1 MGIFKWLFG
10 GNEQKSTTSPVSAAP
25 SSCSRFDKDSIEDV
39 CYALSWLVAE
49 AGDSWVHAVLQ
60 DENPQKGWPEVMQV
74 SATIDNWRLE
84 KLGITT
90 INAAVS
96 YQKMGLPA
104 DVAQFLA
111 SIPFE
116 QQNGSTI
123 TYTFSRTPG
132 NPSAYTNDVMAAMR
146 KGSSRSRFVQAN
158 TREVKIEDRKGFVS
172 CKVD

>member
-10 GNEQKSTTSPVSAAP
+10 DNEQKNTTPPVSAAP
-25 SSCSRFDKDSIEDV
+25 SSSRFDKDSIEDV

-60 DENPQKGWPEVMQV
+60 DENPQKGWPEVMSV

-90 INAAVS
+90 INSVSS
-96 YQKMGLPA
+96 YQKLGLSA

-116 QQNGSTI
+116 QKNGCEIS
-123 TYTFSRTPG
+123 YTFTNVPG
-132 NPSAYTNDVMAAMR
+132 KPSEHTNDVMNAMR
-146 KGSSRSRFVQAN
+146 KGSSKSKYVQAN
-158 TREVKIEDRKGFVS
+158 TREVKIKDMQGFVT
-172 CKVD
+172 CNVD

>member
-10 GNEQKSTTSPVSAAP
+10 GNEQKNTTSPVSAAP
-25 SSCSRFDKDSIEDV
+25 SSSRFDKDSIEDV

-60 DENPQKGWPEVMQV
+60 DENPQKGWPEVMSV
-74 SATIDNWRLE
+74 SATIDNWQLE
-84 KLGITT
+84 KHGITT
-90 INAAVS
+90 MNTAAS
-96 YQKMGLPA
+96 YQKLGLPA

-116 QQNGSTI
+116 QKNGSDI
-123 TYTFSRTPG
+123 SYTFSHVPG

-146 KGSSRSRFVQAN
+146 KGSSRSRSVQAN
-158 TREVKIEDRKGFVS
+158 TREVKIEDRKGFVV

>member
-10 GNEQKSTTSPVSAAP
+10 GNEEKQVVSPVRAVPATSNQ
-25 SSCSRFDKDSIEDV
+25 FDKDSIEDV

-49 AGDSWVHAVLQ
+49 AGESWVHAILQ
-60 DENPQKGWPEVMQV
+60 DENPQKGWPEVMSV
-74 SATIDNWRLE
+74 SATVDNWQLE
-84 KLGITT
+84 KHGITT
-90 INAAVS
+90 INTPVS
-96 YQKMGLPA
+96 YQKLGLPA

-116 QQNGSTI
+116 QKNGNVIS
-123 TYTFSRTPG
+123 YTFSSVPG
-132 NPSAYTNDVMAAMR
+132 KPSAYTNDVMAAMR

-158 TREVKIEDRKGFVS
+158 TREVKIEDKKGFVV